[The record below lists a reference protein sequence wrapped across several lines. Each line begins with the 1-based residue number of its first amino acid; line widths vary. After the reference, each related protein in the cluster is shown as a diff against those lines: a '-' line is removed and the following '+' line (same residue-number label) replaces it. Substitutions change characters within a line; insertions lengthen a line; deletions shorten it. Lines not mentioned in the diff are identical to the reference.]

1 MLIFKN
7 IFVNKKL
14 QEKKTKLKQDFFKK
28 KITKKKEIEIEKTAK
43 K

>member
-1 MLIFKN
+1 MFISEN

-14 QEKKTKLKQDFFKK
+14 QDEKTKLKWYFIKK
-28 KITKKKEIEIEKTAK
+28 KITKKKEIKIEKTAK